1 MFEAKYEQIFVE
13 EKLIKQI
20 DLFWEYFV
28 EEEEKLILSLYKKD
42 REYMLYFEK
51 QLEQVFYRSKN
62 KLCYTFKKE
71 NDTIVFTLF
80 FGRSSYLL
88 TVGNELFASKSK
100 KLNNKWSF
108 ILKK

>member
-51 QLEQVFYRSKN
+51 QL
-62 KLCYTFKKE
+62 
-71 NDTIVFTLF
+71 
-80 FGRSSYLL
+80 
-88 TVGNELFASKSK
+88 
-100 KLNNKWSF
+100 
-108 ILKK
+108 